1 MKEQKCPFGF
11 GVCIGNDE
19 VGKECK
25 IKVLDK
31 CAIVVIAESLALI
44 ANTLGKF
51 KTKEKEDE

>member
-1 MKEQKCPFGF
+1 MKEEKCPFKF

-19 VGKECK
+19 VGKKCK

-44 ANTLGKF
+44 ANTLSKF
-51 KTKEKEDE
+51 KPKKKEN